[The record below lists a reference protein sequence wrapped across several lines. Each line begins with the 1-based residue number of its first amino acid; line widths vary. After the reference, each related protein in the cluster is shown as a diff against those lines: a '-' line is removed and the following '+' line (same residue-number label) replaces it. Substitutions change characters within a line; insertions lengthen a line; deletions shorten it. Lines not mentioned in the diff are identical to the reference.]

1 MASVRLRD
9 ATIYGLRIPFVES
22 FTHGTKSRRASDAL
36 VVRLTTDEGVSG
48 YGEGI
53 ARPYVTGESVD
64 SVVDRIRG
72 VIWPAIRDVEL
83 TDDDGLDSLTVI
95 SELLPSS
102 DPDAK
107 DEASGIIYHGAARC
121 AVELALLD
129 LLTRMHGKSVTTCM
143 PPRTQKLRYSGVI
156 GMVSPRAAAE
166 QATKMNAVGLDEFKV
181 KVGDDAGLDR
191 LVAIRNVVGDDAS
204 IRVDAN
210 GVWSFGQAVDQIA
223 KMAAFDIDMCEEP
236 LGRQGVNVLPDLAGC
251 VPVPLLL
258 DESLVTEAD
267 ARALVEMDSQQLR
280 FNLRVSKCGG
290 LGPCLALAAI
300 ARGHGLGFVI
310 GCQVG
315 ETSLLSAAGRHLA
328 AFLDDHLHL
337 EGSFGTFLLS
347 EDIATPEVQ
356 FGPGGLGSLLNGPGL
371 GVSIVEERLESLATF
386 QETLR

>member
-1 MASVRLRD
+1 MRLHD

-22 FTHGTKSRRASDAL
+22 FAHSTKSRRASDAV

-64 SVVDRIRG
+64 SVVSRVRD
-72 VIWPAIRDVEL
+72 VIWPAIRGADM
-83 TDDDGLDSLTVI
+83 TDGDGVGSLAVAGK
-95 SELLPSS
+95 LLPSS

-107 DEASGIIYHGAARC
+107 ERAGGIIYHGAARC

-129 LLTRMHGKSVTTCM
+129 LLTRIRGESIATCM

-156 GMVSPRAAAE
+156 GMVSPGSAAA
-166 QATKMNAVGLDEFKV
+166 QAAKMSAAGLAEFKV
-181 KVGDDAGLDR
+181 KVGDDAGIDR
-191 LVAIRNVVGDDAS
+191 LAAVRDAVGNDAS

-210 GVWSFGQAVDQIA
+210 GVWGLEQAVDEIA
-223 KMAAFDIDMCEEP
+223 AMSAFAIDMCEEP
-236 LGRQGVNVLPDLAGC
+236 LGRHGVTDLTELAGR
-251 VPVPLLL
+251 VQVPLLL
-258 DESLVTEAD
+258 DESLVTESD
-267 ARALVEMDSQQLR
+267 ARALVAMDSPRLR

-300 ARGHGLGFVI
+300 ARAHDLGFVI

-328 AFLDDHLHL
+328 AALDDHLHL

-347 EDIATPEVQ
+347 EDIAASEVQ
-356 FGPGGLGSLLNGPGL
+356 FGAGGLAPLLDGPGL

-386 QETLR
+386 QETLS